1 MAQGADIKLL
11 IGAAMTSADGGNSAA
26 LIRETLQK
34 ALSGNNGIKV
44 SVRIDEKSKQDIAKQ
59 IRGALQDINVSLT
72 PSSAGTS
79 KATDTLKSEVASVNN
94 LFTKIGNIK
103 KEINR
108 ITLELSKTD
117 SGTSKA
123 AGLRNELALQLQ
135 YRKQYGA
142 ELGKII
148 SKNPQVLNDA
158 KKHKDYLEQTAK
170 STANLATATGE
181 LADKHRNSLLTA
193 LKKEREEQ
201 EKNNVALQGSID
213 KCNKIQS
220 QFNTYTKNINPRA
233 IVEFKDDVDDIFLK
247 LKNGDAEEAAK
258 AFEIFRMKVKD
269 AGYEGG
275 NAFTYFHSKVK
286 SFMTYLASS
295 AFTMLFVVT
304 FRNAKQ
310 AVLDLNK
317 ALVDLRMV
325 TGGSVAQTERLIKQ
339 YNKMAQELG
348 VTTTA
353 ITEAAVG
360 WQRQG
365 YNLEDTETLIR
376 NSTIL
381 AKVGFLD
388 AADAQQYLT
397 SMMKGYQISV
407 EDSLSIVD
415 KLAAVDTSAAVSAGG
430 LAEAISKTANSA
442 RLAGVDLDTLI
453 GYLAAVG
460 EVTQQDMSSL
470 GNAFKTMFA
479 RYSNVKLGKL
489 EDDEGES
496 LNDYETVLN
505 SIGIALRNAKGE
517 FRDFGEV
524 WDEVVSKYAGLD
536 NVTQSAI
543 AQALGSTRQREGV
556 LTLLDNI
563 DNAAKY
569 TEISLN
575 SAGVAMEKFG
585 AYEEGLEAKAA
596 GMKAAFEGA
605 AKTIVPEGLISLVY
619 DAGTGLARLISI
631 GDGLPT
637 QLLGIAAAI
646 LAVNSA
652 YAMLKASTVKDLWV
666 KFIKGA
672 ADFGKGLVSL
682 PKLLMNAAKGTQ
694 SFGDGL
700 KAMGVSASTAQIA
713 ISALTA
719 AISIGIILYQRH
731 KQKVE
736 EDRQAMEDAARSANE
751 ERESLS
757 SLINEYKRLAESGN
771 IDKGS
776 REAVKNLQQQ
786 ITDLVGDQADNLDLV
801 NGKLDDQIAKLDEI
815 AYKTAKDNA
824 GALEL
829 KWEDATEDFTNGIG
843 NSTSVWNPLIPDDG
857 FIDTALKKLQEHG
870 VAIDEAWSYA
880 LHNGGRE
887 INFQSGLEDKDAR
900 EVLEEYKKLQ
910 ELLRENRDIWSADVD
925 SHMFNSSKDVLAGIQ
940 EQIDLYQGIVDTYNS
955 ATKDYF
961 ANEAIIEQWEY
972 LKKNSINT
980 QDAFDA
986 YVVGI
991 NNSTDKSE
999 EYKNAL
1005 LDLATKTYPAFAAA
1019 AGLVTNSVE
1028 DSGSELNNQ
1037 TGTINSLKTALAGL
1051 SDETTV
1057 LRDAIKKIGN
1067 GKDAFDTWIKAD
1079 DNLKSL
1085 LDKFPDLRDEI
1096 EKYDKGLITS
1106 LELQEAF
1113 NNSLTNVRADD
1124 LYAEINDVV
1133 SAYENYGAN
1142 SNQVLQAV
1150 QNLEQYLPWLTDA
1163 LYNEEGGLNAAT
1175 VAALGSSDALYKY
1188 CAGLIEAEYQAKNF
1202 DLSNLREE
1210 LAGAAAMSSV
1220 AAMSIEKMLS
1230 GKQLDAYTEYTKQ
1243 MALLDEAWG
1252 HHKNVERNKK
1262 SSKDKDVYVP
1272 DVDPLYQ
1279 YLQTVEDINDEL
1291 NDLDID
1297 EKLLNE
1303 DDFEG
1308 KNKLIKDRIA
1318 KLEELKTALH
1328 ELNDARDVEM
1338 STAVDKLNG
1347 YGGFQATYDKESGQA
1362 LINNMD
1368 ALKGL
1373 TGDTAKAAEELIS
1386 TIENGSKAALST
1398 SKEYMEALIEQNGL
1412 LKEQKELQDQ
1422 KAEEQADDE
1431 LERIKN
1437 RIARLQ
1443 NRQDV
1448 FATNIDHQNVMHD
1461 LGEEKRAY
1469 QEMIDLAVRRG
1480 AELRAAGAEND
1491 DPELAKWSQTYFEGL
1506 KGMRDTNRKM
1516 VDEILKPYDEF
1527 ISNADTY
1534 SWWDNLD
1541 DTKADV
1547 LSEKLAKIHDMYKTG
1562 LIPDAE
1568 MYKELVNETAEALY
1582 KEQLDAIDQTIEY
1595 TEELIKKE
1603 HELREKELEEQKSD
1617 YRAIVDAKKESL
1629 RASKEEADY
1638 QKSVAEKVK
1647 AISELQQQINTL
1659 SLSDDRRDIAER
1671 KKLEEELA
1679 QLQGELSDTQADHT
1693 LSAQEDALDKSYEA
1707 FEKEKDDEIKV
1718 VKAEV
1723 DTVGKVYAL
1732 AIDRI
1737 NSGWDDLYKD
1747 LAEWNRNY
1755 ADGIK
1760 GEDGLE
1766 GAWKTA
1772 KSAASEYF
1780 DVLDARQGLEKK
1792 YVSASGGNM
1801 AVGDTDVY
1809 KDKYGLD
1816 WDTHK
1821 TVQEKANQMRSNS
1834 NAWHAANSAGN
1845 TYLADTYVS
1854 KNESLVKEIE
1864 SLIGKKL
1871 YRDGD
1876 GVWHINDGQGTQL
1889 YKVYHRGGIVG
1900 SNEEFA
1906 KVEKGELVVPKE
1918 HVNPTMKML
1927 EWGNSLASKM
1937 RGLFSG
1943 GGLVSSAMSD
1953 AIKGAPLSPAA
1964 GAIVNNNAPS
1974 LVVNAP
1980 VEVKYDSSA
1989 NPADA
1994 KKFGENITAGIVEAF
2009 HRKGIGTG
2017 ATPLLTGI

>member
-1 MAQGADIKLL
+1 MAQNADIKLL
-11 IGAAMTSADGGNSAA
+11 IGPKGGASPSGTSAVEIRQALQAA
-26 LIRETLQK
+26 LSGKNGVKVNVRLASNAANNLRQEIQK
-34 ALSGNNGIKV
+34 ALSANGGISVKV
-44 SVRIDEKSKQDIAKQ
+44 KGESAGAASNATSGSAKQTSDDIARRKIQEGLERTIINRRKEARQQELAQAQAINRHLEKQ
-59 IRGALQDINVSLT
+59 WRIQQKVADEADRCASLQAQFTSYLKTVSPKGL
-72 PSSAGTS
+72 
-79 KATDTLKSEVASVNN
+79 SEQS
-94 LFTKIGNIK
+94 
-103 KEINR
+103 KEIEKINGLLR
-108 ITLELSKTD
+108 
-117 SGTSKA
+117 
-123 AGLRNELALQLQ
+123 AGK
-135 YRKQYGA
+135 YD
-142 ELGKII
+142 
-148 SKNPQVLNDA
+148 DA
-158 KKHKDYLEQTAK
+158 KKQIETL
-170 STANLATATGE
+170 
-181 LADKHRNSLLTA
+181 
-193 LKKEREEQ
+193 
-201 EKNNVALQGSID
+201 
-213 KCNKIQS
+213 
-220 QFNTYTKNINPRA
+220 RA
-233 IVEFKDDVDDIFLK
+233 YF
-247 LKNGDAEEAAK
+247 
-258 AFEIFRMKVKD
+258 KD

-275 NAFTYFHSKVK
+275 NAFTYLHNKVK

-295 AFTMLFVVT
+295 AFTMLFVTT

-310 AVLDLNK
+310 AVIDLNK

-442 RLAGVDLDTLI
+442 RLAGVDIDTLI

-479 RYSNVKLGKL
+479 RYSNVKLGRL

-505 SIGIALRNAKGE
+505 SIGIALRNAEGE

-563 DNAAKY
+563 ENAAKY

-585 AYEEGLEAKAA
+585 AYEDGLEAKAA

-605 AKTIVPEGLISLVY
+605 AKSIVPEGLISLVY

-631 GDGLPT
+631 GDGLPV

-776 REAVKNLQQQ
+776 REAVKNLQKQ

-829 KWEDATEDFTNGIG
+829 KWEDATDDFTNGIG

-870 VAIDEAWSYA
+870 VAIDNAWSYA
-880 LHNGGRE
+880 LRNGGRE
-887 INFQSGLEDKDAR
+887 INFQSGLEGKDASG
-900 EVLEEYKKLQ
+900 VLEEYKKLQ

-925 SHMFNSSKDVLAGIQ
+925 AHMFNSSKNVLAGIQ

-961 ANEAIIEQWEY
+961 ANESIIEQWEY

-986 YVVGI
+986 YVAGI

-1028 DSGSELNNQ
+1028 DSGNELNNQ

-1057 LRDAIKKIGN
+1057 LRDAMGKLGEGTATFDKWIGS
-1067 GKDAFDTWIKAD
+1067 D

-1085 LDKFPDLRDEI
+1085 LDKFPNLRDELEAYEAALTAGEDPQKAFI
-1096 EKYDKGLITS
+1096 TLQRAMNAALQDFNADQVYDG
-1106 LELQEAF
+1106 
-1113 NNSLTNVRADD
+1113 V
-1124 LYAEINDVV
+1124 NDVV
-1133 SAYENYGAN
+1133 DAFNDYGAG

-1150 QNLEQYLPWLTDA
+1150 QNLDRYIPGLTNQ
-1163 LYNEEGGLNAAT
+1163 LYGQDGAFSSLNGTTELT
-1175 VAALGSSDALYKY
+1175 VEAFYRY
-1188 CAGLIEAEYQAKNF
+1188 CAAAIEAERTSREIDISNLTT
-1202 DLSNLREE
+1202 DLSD
-1210 LAGAAAMSSV
+1210 LAEMAMTAGHSMKE
-1220 AAMSIEKMLS
+1220 AMGLAK
-1230 GKQLDAYTEYTKQ
+1230 
-1243 MALLDEAWG
+1243 DEAYNRSGESFGVDDSMAKLTEWYETSMANLEG
-1252 HHKNVERNKK
+1252 ARNRWRRGQSSK
-1262 SSKDKDVYVP
+1262 SSSTKEIYVP

-1291 NDLDID
+1291 DRLDID
-1297 EKLLNE
+1297 EKLLDE

-1308 KNKLIKDRIA
+1308 KNKLIEDRIA
-1318 KLEELKTALH
+1318 KLEELKAALH
-1328 ELNDARDVEM
+1328 ALNDARDMEIN
-1338 STAVDKLNG
+1338 TAVGKLNG
-1347 YGGFQATYDKESGQA
+1347 YGDFQATYDSESGQA
-1362 LINNMD
+1362 LINNMN

-1386 TIENGSKAALST
+1386 SIENGSKAALST
-1398 SKEYMEALIEQNGL
+1398 SKEYMEALIEQNSL

-1437 RIARLQ
+1437 RITRLQ

-1448 FATNIDHQNVMHD
+1448 FTTNIDHQNVMHD
-1461 LGEEKRAY
+1461 LGEEKQAY

-1491 DPELAKWSQTYFEGL
+1491 DPALAKWSQTYFEGL

-1603 HELREKELEEQKSD
+1603 HELREEELEEQKRD
-1617 YRAIVDAKKESL
+1617 YKAIVDAKKESL

-1647 AISELQQQINTL
+1647 AISKLQQQINTL
-1659 SLSDDRRDIAER
+1659 SLSDDRRDVAER

-1679 QLQGELSDTQADHT
+1679 QLQGELSDTQADHS

-1732 AIDRI
+1732 AIERI

-1854 KNESLVKEIE
+1854 KNEDLVKEIE
-1864 SLIGKKL
+1864 GLIKKKL
-1871 YRDGD
+1871 YRDHN
-1876 GVWHINDGQGTQL
+1876 GVWHIDDGQGTQL
-1889 YKVYHRGGIVG
+1889 YKVYHKGGIVG

-1906 KVEKGELVVPKE
+1906 KVEKGELVVPKDQ
-1918 HVNPTMKML
+1918 VKPTMMML

-1937 RGLFSG
+1937 KGLFSKDG
-1943 GGLVSSAMSD
+1943 FVASTLTD

-1974 LVVNAP
+1974 FAP
-1980 VEVKYDSSA
+1980 NIQVEVKYDGSASS
-1989 NPADA
+1989 ADA
-1994 KKFGENITAGIVEAF
+1994 KRFGENITAGIVEAF
-2009 HRKGIGTG
+2009 RRNGIGTG
-2017 ATPLLTGI
+2017 ANPLGVTI